1 MSSDKAKG
9 TVGKQWDIKTCL
21 TCIINQ
27 FVEKANMQLKI
38 FSIQHS
44 DTCPGLPTI
53 IIEYVFK
60 EETKLC

>member
-1 MSSDKAKG
+1 
-9 TVGKQWDIKTCL
+9 
-21 TCIINQ
+21 
-27 FVEKANMQLKI
+27 MQLKI
-38 FSIQHS
+38 FSMQHS